1 MSQGDPQALRIILG
15 LLTEHCKNVTD
26 GQGKEVYGL
35 LFGFVAFTW
44 KDELIDPLDRPAS
57 LSKTVNRIME
67 SLSSLFRESSKL
79 VYKACAMAMSE
90 LIDNCY
96 SDKNDPAIMD

>member
-1 MSQGDPQALRIILG
+1 MSQGEPQTLRIIIG
-15 LLTEHCKNVTD
+15 ILTEHCKSVTD

-35 LFGFVAFTW
+35 LFGFIAFTW
-44 KDELIDPLDRPAS
+44 KDELKDPLDRPPS
-57 LSKTVNRIME
+57 LSKTVARIMD

-90 LIDNCY
+90 IIDNCY
-96 SDKNDPAIMD
+96 